1 MDNQRQKPWAL
12 EIAQTAALS
21 LLGVAGAANLT
32 DRQPLALIALW
43 AACAAVAWL
52 AVRRPAEKRVNRVAL
67 ALGALFAVMLVI
79 GQEINHAQTIEAL
92 LTRFGFLKALL
103 RIAGLT
109 ALCWTVLR
117 VVLRWAAHMR
127 PADRSGGPAFWK
139 IWLAIFIC
147 WLPYFISFFPGRL
160 SPDSINELKIVLGY
174 APVSNHHP
182 LIHQWTIAPFV
193 LLGQAFGSLEW
204 GVGLYSLFQM
214 AVMSAIFAGVVHWLM
229 DRGAPRWLLL
239 TIFACYALV
248 SVHAIYSITMW
259 KDILFGG
266 FTALAVMMLTR
277 LVNSMDPSGKEA
289 FGRGDWFAL
298 TILLFLF
305 SIYRNN
311 GYYAFLL
318 CFPVFL
324 LCNRRLWKPLLAM
337 GAAVLVLVNGYQLF
351 IFDVLGAEKS
361 AAGEA
366 LALPLQQVA
375 KTVRDHN
382 RELTAEETETLEEI
396 FPSVEEVRWAYDPAA
411 SDPVKAI
418 LRNDVLMSN
427 PMRYL
432 KIWAQLGMKHPLVY
446 LDVLLYHT
454 HGYWYPNVPY
464 WTIER
469 GIYENPFGL
478 EADEPFGSKL
488 LGQMYDAMEDS
499 PVFSALCRPAPYVWV
514 VMIAFAALVCK
525 RRARLAS
532 PWMLL
537 VGIWLTSMAS
547 PVFAEFRYMYGVV
560 ACIPLCV
567 GIALTAQRRE
577 K

>member
-1 MDNQRQKPWAL
+1 M
-12 EIAQTAALS
+12 
-21 LLGVAGAANLT
+21 
-32 DRQPLALIALW
+32 
-43 AACAAVAWL
+43 
-52 AVRRPAEKRVNRVAL
+52 VRWSG
-67 ALGALFAVMLVI
+67 ALG
-79 GQEINHAQTIEAL
+79 
-92 LTRFGFLKALL
+92 
-103 RIAGLT
+103 
-109 ALCWTVLR
+109 CTVCFK
-117 VVLRWAAHMR
+117 W
-127 PADRSGGPAFWK
+127 RSC
-139 IWLAIFIC
+139 L
-147 WLPYFISFFPGRL
+147 
-160 SPDSINELKIVLGY
+160 
-174 APVSNHHP
+174 
-182 LIHQWTIAPFV
+182 Q
-193 LLGQAFGSLEW
+193 
-204 GVGLYSLFQM
+204 
-214 AVMSAIFAGVVHWLM
+214 IFAGVVHWLM

-366 LALPLQQVA
+366 LALPLQQIA

-396 FPSVEEVRWAYDPAA
+396 FPSVEEVRWAYEPAA

-418 LRNDVLMSN
+418 LRNDVLMSD
-427 PMRYL
+427 PCAISRHGQR
-432 KIWAQLGMKHPLVY
+432 WGEAPLVY
-446 LDVLLYHT
+446 LDVLL
-454 HGYWYPNVPY
+454 
-464 WTIER
+464 
-469 GIYENPFGL
+469 
-478 EADEPFGSKL
+478 
-488 LGQMYDAMEDS
+488 
-499 PVFSALCRPAPYVWV
+499 
-514 VMIAFAALVCK
+514 
-525 RRARLAS
+525 
-532 PWMLL
+532 
-537 VGIWLTSMAS
+537 
-547 PVFAEFRYMYGVV
+547 
-560 ACIPLCV
+560 
-567 GIALTAQRRE
+567 
-577 K
+577 